1 MDCVQYYNTYGVEC
15 IVRYYFFWPSPRPFV
30 SFVIAAATTC
40 PIAAQFPRKRWEE
53 RRRAASNATYIWL
66 LLLRGIV
73 VFKKGAAEV
82 VTVSTICIRT
92 NHRDGRC
99 RPRQRMTMLLFS
111 LSILS
116 RAVKRTNGRTNWSQV
131 LYIVNLAQI
140 IYAFN
145 FENLSLTRQ
154 HDGINRLLI
163 RLDSSQFCFESIG
176 LSRKVFGRLVVDDVY
191 ALGWPNTNT
200 IGLLFFVFFQIF
212 NILPMR
218 YSVLLHNWICCLAG
232 SVKIYSVKC

>member
-1 MDCVQYYNTYGVEC
+1 
-15 IVRYYFFWPSPRPFV
+15 
-30 SFVIAAATTC
+30 
-40 PIAAQFPRKRWEE
+40 
-53 RRRAASNATYIWL
+53 
-66 LLLRGIV
+66 
-73 VFKKGAAEV
+73 
-82 VTVSTICIRT
+82 
-92 NHRDGRC
+92 
-99 RPRQRMTMLLFS
+99 MLLFS

-191 ALGWPNTNT
+191 ALG
-200 IGLLFFVFFQIF
+200 
-212 NILPMR
+212 
-218 YSVLLHNWICCLAG
+218 
-232 SVKIYSVKC
+232 